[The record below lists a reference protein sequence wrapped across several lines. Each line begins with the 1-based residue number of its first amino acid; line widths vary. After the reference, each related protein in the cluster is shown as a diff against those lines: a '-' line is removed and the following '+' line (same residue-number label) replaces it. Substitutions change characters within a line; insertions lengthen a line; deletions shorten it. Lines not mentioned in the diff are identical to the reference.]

1 MLVSERE
8 RMTYGASYGSDPA
21 PRGDRY
27 ARYDYERS
35 YEDDRNRTSPAYRDS
50 LMNDLERPAIRSR
63 LERSDEM
70 RYGFYMSNI
79 SSGES
84 NYDKFWD
91 KKQQKAEEK
100 PAQKSRLG
108 FLIAFIAVAVVAI
121 IAVTISVVGL
131 SNEQTVVQKTLGNE
145 TISAS
150 AETVENDS
158 ALSGEVAAI
167 GTEEVAQKQ
176 GGENYI
182 KLKNGELVAVEVPA
196 AAIETKE
203 EEKGFDK
210 FCSWL
215 NGVFGG

>member
-8 RMTYGASYGSDPA
+8 RMTYGASYNTDPA

-27 ARYDYERS
+27 ARYDYDRS
-35 YEDDRNRTSPAYRDS
+35 YEDDRNRTSPAYRNS
-50 LMNDLERPAIRSR
+50 LMSDLEKPAMRSR

-79 SSGES
+79 GSGEN
-84 NYDKFWD
+84 NYDRFLE
-91 KKQQKAEEK
+91 KKQQKAQEQ
-100 PAQKSRLG
+100 PAPKRRLG

-131 SNEQTVVQKTLGNE
+131 SKEQTVVQKTLGTE

-150 AETVENDS
+150 AESVEND
-158 ALSGEVAAI
+158 ATLAGEVAAI
-167 GTEEVAQKQ
+167 GTEETAQKQ
-176 GGENYI
+176 GGETYI

-196 AAIETKE
+196 AATVAKE